1 MKKMTL
7 HIILLVL
14 VSAVFFFLNLGS
26 VALME
31 PDEGRNAEVAREV
44 LATGDWLTPHLD
56 FIRYLDK
63 PIFFFWA
70 AAGSMKLMGVN
81 EFAARF
87 PSALSALI
95 GVLAIYFLGRR
106 MFGDRA
112 GLLSGVVLASS
123 PLYYGLG
130 RIVIFDMMLTAFIT
144 LTMLFFLLGF
154 TEQEGR
160 RKRLFYLLS
169 WAAMALAVLTKG
181 PIGAVFPLGIIG
193 IFLLLTGDLG
203 RIREMELV
211 RGPLVFLALA
221 APWYILVSIKNPEY
235 PYYFFISEHL
245 LRYTTTK
252 FHRVRPFWYYVPVLV
267 VGLLPWIFFLPSAFV
282 HFLRR
287 KWKQPDG
294 ETVNLLF
301 PVIWT
306 AIVFL
311 FFSFSKAKMPAYIL
325 PLFPAAALLMG
336 KYWDDYLSGR
346 VNRASVAV
354 PLTLLLI
361 VVLLF
366 GLGILASD
374 SFIRLAR
381 KFIGSFWTPEMH
393 ALLERIGIAS
403 LVFAALSASLM
414 TFLRKGR
421 TVHFIIPGV
430 LSVLLFIAGLNG
442 LDLDEH
448 LRSSQEVAS
457 RVLAER
463 RAGDPVL
470 AYEHFPSS
478 LPFYLHEQVP
488 VVSDSPTTMGSNF
501 IKDYNLNYQGAAG
514 PSIMGR
520 KEFRA
525 FLADRNRRVYILTK
539 EEGGRK
545 MQGEIA
551 ASFGRIELMMEH
563 GKTSLWVRKE
573 SR

>member
-1 MKKMTL
+1 MKKITL

-26 VALME
+26 VAIME
-31 PDEGRNAEVAREV
+31 PDEGRNAEVAREI

-144 LTMLFFLLGF
+144 LTLLFFLLGF
-154 TEQEGR
+154 TEQEGW
-160 RKRLFYLLS
+160 RKKLFYLLS

-193 IFLLLTGDLG
+193 IFLVLTGNLR
-203 RIREMELV
+203 RIGEMEPVL
-211 RGPLVFLALA
+211 GPLVFLALA
-221 APWYILVSIKNPEY
+221 APWYVLVSLKNPEY
-235 PYYFFISEHL
+235 PYYFFIAEHL

-252 FHRVRPFWYYVPVLV
+252 FHRVKPFWYYVPLVV
-267 VGLLPWIFFLPSAFV
+267 VGLLPWIFFLPSAFTR
-282 HFLRR
+282 FLQK
-287 KWKQPDG
+287 KWKERDR
-294 ETVNLLF
+294 ETVNLLL
-301 PVIWT
+301 PVIWA
-306 AIVFL
+306 AIIFL

-336 KYWDDYLSGR
+336 KYWDDYLSER
-346 VNRASVAV
+346 VNGAYVKA
-354 PLTLLLI
+354 PLVVLIGLSLLLGGA
-361 VVLLF
+361 LLF
-366 GLGILASD
+366 SDGLVRV
-374 SFIRLAR
+374 IRLRA
-381 KFIGSFWTPEMH
+381 GAYWTSGAQDLLRH
-393 ALLERIGIAS
+393 AGMTMLIFGL
-403 LVFAALSASLM
+403 AALSLIV
-414 TFLRKGR
+414 FLRKNR
-421 TVHFIIPGV
+421 AVHFAIVSV
-430 LSVLLFIAGLNG
+430 LSVLLFAAGISILK
-442 LDLDEH
+442 LDSSF
-448 LRSSQEVAS
+448 RSSKDVAQ

-463 RAGDPVL
+463 RPGDCVL
-470 AYEHFPSS
+470 TYENFPSS
-478 LPFYLHEQVP
+478 FLFYMGEQVP
-488 VVSDSPTTMGSNF
+488 AVAEFKGLLGSNF
-501 IKDYNLNYQGAAG
+501 ILDYDLNHQGTAG
-514 PSIMGR
+514 ASIMGR
-520 KEFRA
+520 KEFRTL
-525 FLADRNRRVYILTK
+525 LADRSKRVYIVTR

-545 MQGEIA
+545 MEGEIG
-551 ASFGRIELMMEH
+551 ASFGKLTRIMEQ